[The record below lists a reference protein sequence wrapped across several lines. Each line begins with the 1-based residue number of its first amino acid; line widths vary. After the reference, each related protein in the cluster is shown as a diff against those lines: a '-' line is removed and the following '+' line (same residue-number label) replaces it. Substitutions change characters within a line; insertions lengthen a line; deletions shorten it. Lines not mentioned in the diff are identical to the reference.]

1 MKIPIFQIDAFTI
14 EPFKG
19 NPAAVC
25 LLTEVMPVTWM
36 QKIATE
42 MNLSET
48 AFLMKEEKGY
58 HLRWFTP
65 LMEVDLCGHA
75 TLASAFV
82 LYYKDLVRI
91 NDLICF
97 RSRSGELNA
106 SVADGWI
113 TLNFPAFE
121 ERPFL
126 ETERLGKILGIHPIE
141 VVKSGEN
148 VIVELKSS
156 KEIRQ
161 LKPDII
167 QLLKLPM
174 HGLVV
179 TARSDLPEFDFI
191 SRYFAPWAGIN
202 EDPVTG
208 SAHACL
214 GPYWEKRLKKK
225 KMNAYQASTRGGVVK
240 VETLGNRVL
249 LSGQAVMI
257 FEGEL
262 RL

>member
-1 MKIPIFQIDAFTI
+1 MKLPVFQIDAFTN

-25 LLTEVMPVTWM
+25 LLTEEMPERWM
-36 QKIATE
+36 QRIAME

-48 AFLMKEEKGY
+48 AFLLPENEGY

-65 LMEVDLCGHA
+65 IMEVDLCGHA

-82 LYYKDLVRI
+82 LNHKHLVKK
-91 NDLICF
+91 NDLTHF
-97 RSRSGELNA
+97 YTRSGELTA
-106 SVADGWI
+106 LITDDWI

-121 ERPFL
+121 EKPFMKVEQL
-126 ETERLGKILGIHPIE
+126 KKILGVDPIE

-156 KEIRQ
+156 IEIRQ
-161 LKPDII
+161 LKPDFI
-167 QLLKLPM
+167 QLAKIPLS
-174 HGLVV
+174 GLAV
-179 TARSDLPEFDFI
+179 TARSDNPEFDFI
-191 SRYFAPWAGIN
+191 SRYFAPWVGIN

-214 GPYWEKRLKKK
+214 GPFWEKRLKKK
-225 KMNAYQASTRGGVVK
+225 KMNAYQASARGGVVK
-240 VETLGNRVL
+240 VEIQENRVL
-249 LSGQAVMI
+249 ISGQAVMI

-262 RL
+262 RI

>member
-1 MKIPIFQIDAFTI
+1 MKIPIFQIDAFTN

-25 LLTEVMPVTWM
+25 LLSEEMPEIWM
-36 QKIATE
+36 QKIAAE

-48 AFLMKEEKGY
+48 AFLLREKNGY

-75 TLASAFV
+75 TLASAFI
-82 LYYKDLVRI
+82 LYHKDLVSKA
-91 NDLICF
+91 DLICF
-97 RSRSGELNA
+97 FTRTGELNA
-106 SVADGWI
+106 SIADEWI

-121 ERPFL
+121 EKPFL
-126 ETERLGKILGIHPIE
+126 EAERLEKIIGVHPIE
-141 VVKSGEN
+141 MVKSGEN
-148 VIVELKSS
+148 VIVELSS
-156 KEIRQ
+156 SQEIR
-161 LKPDII
+161 LFKPDFL

-174 HGLVV
+174 HGLII

-191 SRYFAPWAGIN
+191 SRYFAPWVGIN

-214 GPYWEKRLKKK
+214 GPYWKKRLKIK
-225 KMNAYQASTRGGVVK
+225 KMSAYQASARGGVVK
-240 VETLGNRVL
+240 VETQGKRIL

-262 RL
+262 SI